1 MPSSFAWKEL
11 SRSYPH
17 RLINAT
23 LAAKYV
29 LPPKTISYVAF
40 VFILLL
46 PHLSGTICFSIA
58 VLFREK

>member
-1 MPSSFAWKEL
+1 MEIIITKLSSSFDQCDPCDKV
-11 SRSYPH
+11 
-17 RLINAT
+17 T
-23 LAAKYV
+23 KYV

-40 VFILLL
+40 VFMLLL